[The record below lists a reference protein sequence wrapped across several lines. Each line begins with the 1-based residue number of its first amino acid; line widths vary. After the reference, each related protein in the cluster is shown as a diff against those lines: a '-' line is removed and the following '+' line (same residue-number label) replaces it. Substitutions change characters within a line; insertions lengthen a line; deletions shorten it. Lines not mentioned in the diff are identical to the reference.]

1 MAKGV
6 VGGWERAL
14 VQERSS
20 KEMPAACIQIV
31 LAARRNAAR
40 KIESISYSGIPGI
53 PPRTRCPEGY
63 DWFTKSHL

>member
-14 VQERSS
+14 VEERSS

-31 LAARRNAAR
+31 LAAR

-53 PPRTRCPEGY
+53 QRHPAPNAVP
-63 DWFTKSHL
+63 